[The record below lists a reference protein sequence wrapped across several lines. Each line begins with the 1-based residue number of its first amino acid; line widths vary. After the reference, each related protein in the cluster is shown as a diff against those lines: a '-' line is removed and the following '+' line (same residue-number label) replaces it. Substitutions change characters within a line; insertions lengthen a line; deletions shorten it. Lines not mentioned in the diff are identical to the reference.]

1 MIVNCM
7 LAGEQKS
14 GQLFV
19 NKLLNVVGLLTGFC
33 FKFLREVMSCRDF
46 PF

>member
-14 GQLFV
+14 TV
-19 NKLLNVVGLLTGFC
+19 NCQLLNVVGLLTGFC
-33 FKFLREVMSCRDF
+33 FKFLREVTSCRDF